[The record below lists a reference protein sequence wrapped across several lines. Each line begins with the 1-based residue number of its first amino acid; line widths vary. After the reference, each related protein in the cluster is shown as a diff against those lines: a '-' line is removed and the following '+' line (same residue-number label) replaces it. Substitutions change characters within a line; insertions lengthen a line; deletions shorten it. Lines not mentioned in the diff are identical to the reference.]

1 MHQVFQLLA
10 FDCIDVLLEQIQWL
24 IVVRVQKIQSLNF
37 SKLSLVKLLLELQE
51 FMSFG
56 ELGELRFEAYWL
68 QTDGELIQPVLGEL
82 NLTFLPFQ
90 LILQALAVTDM
101 RNFLQFSLQPC
112 YSVGKILLAEQ
123 LHSLDDSFHFRIDSV
138 TQLITRL

>member
-1 MHQVFQLLA
+1 MHQVLQLLA
-10 FDCIDVLLEQIQWL
+10 FDCIDVFLEQIQWL

-82 NLTFLPFQ
+82 NLPFLPFQ

-101 RNFLQFSLQPC
+101 PNFLQFSLQPC
-112 YSVGKILLAEQ
+112 YSVGKILLTEQ